1 MLMHYVD
8 ASNLPYISM
17 CSRIENFIYTMAKF
31 NVSACTLM
39 VCVSDPKC
47 MQLCAAADFPCYDF
61 QYGAFHPVCLS
72 ACVCACQHSGS
83 VVKEMDH

>member
-1 MLMHYVD
+1 
-8 ASNLPYISM
+8 
-17 CSRIENFIYTMAKF
+17 MAKF

-61 QYGAFHPVCLS
+61 QYGAFHPVCL
-72 ACVCACQHSGS
+72 APVYVHVCTVAL
-83 VVKEMDH
+83 